1 MSGLRP
7 RLALALAC
15 LLETT
20 LAAPA
25 QAKGPTLDHLY
36 PAGGPRGST
45 VQVEA
50 TGQFERWPVRA
61 WSSGPSIEV
70 EPGAEKGRLS
80 VTIAADSPAGLHW
93 IRLYDDE
100 GATAP
105 RPFLVG
111 LLPEANEVEPN
122 DDPSTARP
130 VDPRGETINGRLGK
144 TGDVDGF
151 RVPLKKGQT
160 LVAALEANHRL
171 GSPMD
176 GVLQVA
182 SAAGFVLAQ
191 VDDAPGRD
199 PRVAFEA
206 PTDGDYLVR
215 AFAFPF
221 VQESSIR
228 FAGSPSYVYR
238 LTLTTGGYADHAF
251 PLAVARGGPAEVE
264 AVGWN
269 VPESARRLRVE
280 AADGPGPVAVEAPGL
295 AGPVEVQVVEGPS
308 LVEVEPNDRAHPQ
321 AIPIPSAISGRVD
334 RPGDVDAF
342 AFAAKKGQVI
352 AFQLD
357 SRSLGLPL
365 DAVLRVGDASGS
377 TLVEVDDEG
386 KDVDPALKFTAPSD
400 GTFRLTIRDLNGQG
414 GPRLPPDRR
423 AAPGRLRP
431 GPEGRPTRPR
441 PWPAAGGG
449 GRHRA
454 TRRLRRADR
463 GRPRRAVRGRDG
475 RAGRLEEGRAD
486 GHLGH
491 AQAPRP
497 EADPPRAGSDR
508 RGRRRRPPQARHRDG
523 GRVVGPDRLRLA
535 LAREA
540 PARAARPLAEVRR
553 LSRANSGLLQPAE
566 QGQVRFGGFPRPGH
580 RAEHS
585 GLAKFAGPDRRPSA
599 DPVQ

>member
-1 MSGLRP
+1 MNHGRCLVIDGGPRSIAHRP
-7 RLALALAC
+7 SAILLPCFLAL
-15 LLETT
+15 T

-25 QAKGPTLDHLY
+25 LAKGPTLDHLY

-50 TGQFERWPVRA
+50 SGQFERWPVRA
-61 WSSGPSIEV
+61 WSSEPSIEV

-80 VTIAADSPAGLHW
+80 VTIAPDAPAGLYW

-100 GATAP
+100 GVTAP

-122 DDPSTARP
+122 DDPSTARL

-151 RVPLKKGQT
+151 RVPLKQGQT
-160 LVAALEANHRL
+160 LIAALEANHRL

-206 PTDGDYLVR
+206 PSDGDYLVR

-251 PLAVARGGPAEVE
+251 PLAVARGAPAEVE

-269 VPESARRLRVE
+269 IPESARRIRVE
-280 AADGPGPVAVEAPGL
+280 AVDGPAPVAVEAAGL
-295 AGPVEVQVVEGPS
+295 AGPVEVQVAEGPS
-308 LVEVEPNDRAHPQ
+308 LVEVEPNDRTHPQ
-321 AIPIPSAISGRVD
+321 PIPIPSAISGRVD
-334 RPGDVDAF
+334 RPGDVDVF
-342 AFAAKKGQVI
+342 AFTAKKGQAVN
-352 AFQLD
+352 FQLD

-386 KDVDPALKFTAPSD
+386 MDVDPALKFTAPSD
-400 GTFRLTIRDLNGQG
+400 GTFRVTIRDLNGQG
-414 GPRLPPDRR
+414 GPLHAYLLTAGPPRADFALNLKADQLGLVPGQSLEVAVAVARLGDYAGPIEVGLDEPYEGVTAEPVVSKKGGPTASSVTLKLLARK
-423 AAPGRLRP
+423 PIRP
-431 GPEGRPTRPR
+431 GPVRIVGV
-441 PWPAAGGG
+441 AA
-449 GRHRA
+449 
-454 TRRLRRADR
+454 D
-463 GRPRRAVRGRDG
+463 
-475 RAGRLEEGRAD
+475 
-486 GHLGH
+486 
-491 AQAPRP
+491 
-497 EADPPRAGSDR
+497 
-508 RGRRRRPPQARHRDG
+508 GRRRFATATAGGSSARIDSAWLSPAKPPPA
-523 GRVVGPDRLRLA
+523 PP
-535 LAREA
+535 A
-540 PARAARPLAEVRR
+540 PAP
-553 LSRANSGLLQPAE
+553 
-566 QGQVRFGGFPRPGH
+566 
-580 RAEHS
+580 
-585 GLAKFAGPDRRPSA
+585 K
-599 DPVQ
+599 